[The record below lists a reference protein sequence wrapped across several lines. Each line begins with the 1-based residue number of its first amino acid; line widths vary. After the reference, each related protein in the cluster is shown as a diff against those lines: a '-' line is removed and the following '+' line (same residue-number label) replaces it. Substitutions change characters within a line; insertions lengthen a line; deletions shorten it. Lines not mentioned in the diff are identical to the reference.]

1 MSPDNRFLFAKC
13 PAGHATAVVG
23 LQWGDEG
30 KGKAI
35 DLLAPG
41 YQAVVRYNGGANAG
55 HSVVIAGKRHAL
67 HLIPSGVF
75 HPGVAAIIGN
85 GVVVDPE
92 ALIREMDA
100 LAASGIDLSG
110 LKVSANAHVVLP
122 YHKQEDALRER
133 LLTGVVG
140 GESIGTT
147 KRGIGPAYSDKAS
160 RSGAVRMGDLI
171 RPEVLRRIIERVVPV
186 KNAMLRAL
194 DPEAEPIDAG
204 AILAAAAAWGARLA
218 PHLTDSTSL
227 VQDLMD
233 AGGRVLIEGANA
245 TLLDLD
251 HGTFPFVTSSNCSAL
266 GVCAGSG
273 IAPKRL
279 SRVIGVAKAY
289 CTRVGGGPFPT
300 EQNNAD
306 GDRIRERGR
315 EYGTTT
321 GRPRRCGW
329 LDLVA
334 LRYAVRLNDADG
346 IALTLLDVLSGF
358 KELAVCVAYEING
371 KRTDR
376 FVPDAETLSHAR
388 PVYER
393 LPGFDGDISGV
404 RRFTDLPDSARG
416 YVEFIERFAGAPINL
431 IGVGPDRTQT
441 IIREG

>member
-1 MSPDNRFLFAKC
+1 MSPDNRFLFAQC

-92 ALIREMDA
+92 ALLKEMDA

-122 YHKQEDALRER
+122 YHKLEDALREH

-194 DPEAEPIDAG
+194 DPEAEPIDDG
-204 AILAAAAAWGARLA
+204 AILAAASAWGVRLA

-358 KELAVCVAYEING
+358 GELAVCVAYEING
-371 KRTDR
+371 KRTER
-376 FVPDAETLSHAR
+376 FVPDAETLSQAR

-404 RRFTDLPDSARG
+404 RRFADLPDSARG

-441 IIREG
+441 IVREN